1 MQGDRS
7 KRQAAVSWG
16 TQRGVEASSEAGQT
30 QTGYGWQDRPVGTAV
45 YSLAL
50 MSDEPTR
57 QVQHAAQLPTLLG
70 ARLAAAAR
78 SPRCLRCLWDTVPR
92 ADGRV
97 DPPFKDTICSRQS
110 GRQQRQA
117 AAANKWMCQQ
127 CQKGPR
133 CRSASACHSA
143 AMCHAGCCTPAT
155 AMHLELESCRSPER
169 TALLVLMPCS
179 CRYCVRGSSAS
190 CSAERA
196 RRHQQAGAGVRGGSA
211 S

>member
-1 MQGDRS
+1 M
-7 KRQAAVSWG
+7 QAAVSWG

-45 YSLAL
+45 YSLVL

-117 AAANKWMCQQ
+117 AAANKWMCVSGVKKDLGAAAPALAIPQRCATLAVARLQPQ
-127 CQKGPR
+127 CI
-133 CRSASACHSA
+133 
-143 AMCHAGCCTPAT
+143 
-155 AMHLELESCRSPER
+155 
-169 TALLVLMPCS
+169 
-179 CRYCVRGSSAS
+179 
-190 CSAERA
+190 
-196 RRHQQAGAGVRGGSA
+196 
-211 S
+211 